1 MSNVYL
7 NIKKFCNIIF
17 NKAPSSYHISA
28 CWTTFSFVAKLNTL
42 YRKECFIH
50 LLLPSRFNEV
60 IEGFVGQRVLIE
72 PTRSSCYY
80 KPGQSLIYE
89 WRLHQPKIPT
99 RRRGLLTSV
108 GRLCADLGHVS
119 VLPSDLS
126 YTKCVKLKIAAAAK
140 HPKGPHRSC
149 PQDVSIHL
157 KFKTEA

>member
-1 MSNVYL
+1 MFWSN
-7 NIKKFCNIIF
+7 
-17 NKAPSSYHISA
+17 
-28 CWTTFSFVAKLNTL
+28 
-42 YRKECFIH
+42 
-50 LLLPSRFNEV
+50 LLDLAA
-60 IEGFVGQRVLIE
+60 
-72 PTRSSCYY
+72 T
-80 KPGQSLIYE
+80 PGQSLIYE

-140 HPKGPHRSC
+140 NPKGPHRSC

-157 KFKTEA
+157 KFKTESLVVHILIIFQYYCINYILARLIIAMRYSPIYFEIWISFHEFFLTWHLLKIKIKWISKLNDISINNR